1 MKFFALIAVASAVS
15 LSAPYTAGDGTVIDE
30 ASSNPTVNDRTGTYS
45 PKGNMWT
52 GYEGSKTGNAY
63 SFNYY
68 TNGGHAAVNRVQN
81 DAGTKFDLAAKRS
94 AEYNLPRDI
103 RTNFPN

>member
-45 PKGNMWT
+45 PKANMWT
-52 GYEGSKTGNAY
+52 GFEGSKTGQSPSFTY
-63 SFNYY
+63 SSTGTHPSVQRVISNS
-68 TNGGHAAVNRVQN
+68 NHNNAVNEGGAHQRAN
-81 DAGTKFDLAAKRS
+81 
-94 AEYNLPRDI
+94 
-103 RTNFPN
+103 